1 MLTLAGTLERD
12 HLDDLLEWFHLTRAT
27 GRLLLTTR
35 TATRS
40 FDFVNGRISFAS
52 SSHASE
58 RLASWLLLRGVADR
72 DTLLK
77 ALAVSQTQGQLLTAV
92 LEGQSGISRRTL
104 INAGR
109 ALATTLASQVM
120 REQQVMFRFEETP
133 TVTERLNID
142 LALDSSKLI
151 IEAAF
156 HLDTDEGV
164 TTPGLAVAATLDP
177 GSMEALFWRLTAEL
191 EGDLVD
197 AGAFATAHSSLL
209 AVGELLRRWVTAG
222 PPLLPLPTPDSSRLK
237 ARLRAGAPVK
247 LEDSPTLAW
256 DLLALVNSLEAP
268 GIEHAASAGQ
278 AWQLAGEQAAEL
290 VRLVLSSPRWRK
302 KPRGDEHLRLRRAAL
317 ARAAA
322 GRVLAP
328 IVGLDEDVAET
339 AATLPVIVLELVITA
354 LASTPLA
361 TTAMQHHALRQ
372 LLPVVGQAAA
382 VAAGLPPVLLAAL
395 TETPADHPGARVAQ
409 LAAYA
414 AGAVGIDVHP
424 AEPPED
430 SVLRPL
436 RTQLAAARAA
446 AQAAADNAGE

>member
-1 MLTLAGTLERD
+1 MLTLAGTLDRQ

-27 GRLLLTTR
+27 GRLLLTT
-35 TATRS
+35 TGATRA

-52 SSHASE
+52 SSHAGE
-58 RLASWLLLRGVADR
+58 RLASWLLARGVANR
-72 DTLLK
+72 DTLIR
-77 ALAVSQTQGQLLTAV
+77 ALAVSQTQGQLFTAV
-92 LEGQSGISRRTL
+92 LESQFGISRRTL
-104 INAGR
+104 VGAGR

-120 REQQVMFRFEETP
+120 REPHVLFRFEQTAA
-133 TVTERLNID
+133 VTDRLHID

-156 HLDTDEGV
+156 HLDTEEGAA
-164 TTPGLAVAATLDP
+164 TGGSLPGATLDP
-177 GSMEALFWRLTAEL
+177 GSMEELFWRLTAEL

-197 AGAFATAHSSLL
+197 PGAFAAAHSSLL
-209 AVGELLRRWVTAG
+209 AVGELLRRWVTEG
-222 PPLLPLPTPDSSRLK
+222 PPLLPIPSPDAARLK
-237 ARLRAGAPVK
+237 ARLRAAAPITI
-247 LEDSPTLAW
+247 EDSPTLAW
-256 DLLALVNSLEAP
+256 DLLALVNSLDAP
-268 GIEHAASAGQ
+268 GIDHAADTGQ
-278 AWQLAGEQAAEL
+278 AWQLAGEHGAEL

-302 KPRGDEHLRLRRAAL
+302 KPRGGEHARLRRAAL

-328 IVGLDEDVAET
+328 ALGLDEGVAAT

-361 TTAMQHHALRQ
+361 STAMQHRALRH
-372 LLPVVGQAAA
+372 LLPAVGQAAA

-395 TETPADHPGARVAQ
+395 TESPAEHPGARVAA

-436 RTQLAAARAA
+436 RGQLAAARAA
-446 AQAAADNAGE
+446 AQAAADKAGE

>member
-1 MLTLAGTLERD
+1 MLTLAGTLGRE

-27 GRLLLTTR
+27 GRLLLTTG
-35 TATRS
+35 TATRA
-40 FDFVNGRISFAS
+40 FDFVGGRISFAS
-52 SSHASE
+52 SSHACE
-58 RLASWLLLRGVADR
+58 RLASWLLMRGVADR
-72 DTLLK
+72 QTLLK
-77 ALAVSQTQGQLLTAV
+77 ALAISQTQGQLLTAV
-92 LEGQSGISRRTL
+92 LEGQAGIGRRTL
-104 INAGR
+104 VNAGR

-120 REQQVMFRFEETP
+120 REQQVVFRFEETP

-156 HLDTDEGV
+156 HLDTDE
-164 TTPGLAVAATLDP
+164 TATSPGLVAAATLDP
-177 GSMEALFWRLTAEL
+177 GSMERLFWRLTGEL

-209 AVGELLRRWVTAG
+209 AVGELLRRWVTEG
-222 PPLLPLPTPDSSRLK
+222 PPLLPVPTPDGARLK
-237 ARLRAGAPVK
+237 ARLRAGTPVRI
-247 LEDSPTLAW
+247 EDSPTLAW

-268 GIEHAASAGQ
+268 GVEHAASADH
-278 AWQLAGEQAAEL
+278 AWRLAGDEAAEL

-302 KPRGDEHLRLRRAAL
+302 KPRGSDHTRLRRAAL

-328 IVGLDEDVAET
+328 VVGLDEEVAAT
-339 AATLPVIVLELVITA
+339 AAMLPVIVLELVITA

-372 LLPVVGQAAA
+372 LLPVVGQAAG
-382 VAAGLPPVLLAAL
+382 VAAGLPPVLIAAL
-395 TETPADHPGARVAQ
+395 TEVPADHPGARVAA

-414 AGAVGIDVHP
+414 AGAVGIDVHV

-436 RTQLAAARAA
+436 RDPLAAARAA
-446 AQAAADNAGE
+446 AQGAADNAGE

>member
-1 MLTLAGTLERD
+1 MLTLAGTLGRE

-27 GRLLLTTR
+27 GRLLLTTG
-35 TATRS
+35 TATRA
-40 FDFVNGRISFAS
+40 FDFVGGRISFAS
-52 SSHASE
+52 SSHACE
-58 RLASWLLLRGVADR
+58 RLASWLLMRGVADR
-72 DTLLK
+72 QTLLK
-77 ALAVSQTQGQLLTAV
+77 ALAISQTQGQLLTAV
-92 LEGQSGISRRTL
+92 LEGQAGIGRRTL
-104 INAGR
+104 VNAGR

-120 REQQVMFRFEETP
+120 REQQVVFRFEETP

-156 HLDTDEGV
+156 HLDTDE
-164 TTPGLAVAATLDP
+164 TATSPGLVAAATLDP
-177 GSMEALFWRLTAEL
+177 GSMERLFWRLTGEL

-209 AVGELLRRWVTAG
+209 AVGELLRRWVTEG
-222 PPLLPLPTPDSSRLK
+222 PPLLPVPTPDGARLK
-237 ARLRAGAPVK
+237 ARLRAGTPVRI
-247 LEDSPTLAW
+247 EDSPTLAW

-268 GIEHAASAGQ
+268 GVEHAASADQ
-278 AWQLAGEQAAEL
+278 AWRLAGDEAAEL

-302 KPRGDEHLRLRRAAL
+302 KPRGSDHTRLRRAAL

-328 IVGLDEDVAET
+328 EVGLDEEVAAT
-339 AATLPVIVLELVITA
+339 AAMLPVIVLELVITA

-372 LLPVVGQAAA
+372 LLPVVGQAAG
-382 VAAGLPPVLLAAL
+382 VAAGLPPVLIAAL
-395 TETPADHPGARVAQ
+395 TEVPADHPGARVAA

-414 AGAVGIDVHP
+414 AGAVGIDVHV

-436 RTQLAAARAA
+436 RDPLAAARAA
-446 AQAAADNAGE
+446 AQGAADNAGE

>member
-1 MLTLAGTLERD
+1 MLTLAGTLGRE

-27 GRLLLTTR
+27 GRLLLTTG
-35 TATRS
+35 TATRA

-58 RLASWLLLRGVADR
+58 RLASWLLTRGVADR
-72 DTLLK
+72 ETLLK

-92 LEGQSGISRRTL
+92 LEGQAGIGRRTL

-120 REQQVMFRFEETP
+120 REQQVVFRFEETA

-156 HLDTDEGV
+156 HLDTDETV
-164 TTPGLAVAATLDP
+164 TSPALVTAATLDP
-177 GSMEALFWRLTAEL
+177 GSMERLFWRLTAEL

-197 AGAFATAHSSLL
+197 AGAFAAAHSSLL
-209 AVGELLRRWVTAG
+209 AVGELLRRWVTEG
-222 PPLLPLPTPDSSRLK
+222 PPLLPVPTPDGTRLK
-237 ARLRAGAPVK
+237 ARLRAGTPVR

-256 DLLALVNSLEAP
+256 DLLALVNSIEAP
-268 GIEHAASAGQ
+268 GVEHAASADR
-278 AWQLAGEQAAEL
+278 AWLLAAGEAAEL

-302 KPRGDEHLRLRRAAL
+302 KPRGADHARLRRAAL

-322 GRVLAP
+322 GRALAGS
-328 IVGLDEDVAET
+328 VGLDEDVAAT
-339 AATLPVIVLELVITA
+339 AAMLPVIVLELVITA

-361 TTAMQHHALRQ
+361 STAMQHHALRQ
-372 LLPVVGQAAA
+372 LLPVVGHAAG

-395 TETPADHPGARVAQ
+395 TEIPADHPGARVAA

-414 AGAVGIDVHP
+414 AGTVGIDVHV

-436 RTQLAAARAA
+436 RGPLAAARAA
-446 AQAAADNAGE
+446 AQEAADNAGE

>member
-27 GRLLLTTR
+27 GRLLLTTA
-35 TATRS
+35 TATRA
-40 FDFVNGRISFAS
+40 FDFVAGRISFAS
-52 SSHASE
+52 SSHAGE
-58 RLASWLLLRGVADR
+58 RLASWLLTRGVADR

-92 LEGQSGISRRTL
+92 LEGQAGISRRTL
-104 INAGR
+104 VNAGR

-120 REQQVMFRFEETP
+120 RDAHVVFRFEET
-133 TVTERLNID
+133 TAVTERLNID

-156 HLDTDEGV
+156 HLDTAEGE
-164 TTPGLAVAATLDP
+164 TAPGRVVAATLDP
-177 GSMEALFWRLTAEL
+177 GSMEALFWRLAGEL

-209 AVGELLRRWVTAG
+209 AVGELLRRWVTEG
-222 PPLLPLPTPDSSRLK
+222 PPLLPVPTPDGSRLK
-237 ARLRAGAPVK
+237 SRLRAGVPVR
-247 LEDSPTLAW
+247 LDDSPTLAW

-268 GIEHAASAGQ
+268 GIEHAGSAER
-278 AWQLAGEQAAEL
+278 AWQLAGEQAGEL
-290 VRLVLSSPRWRK
+290 VRLVLASSRWRK
-302 KPRGDEHLRLRRAAL
+302 KPRGDEHVRLRRAAL

-322 GRVLAP
+322 GRALAP
-328 IVGLDEDVAET
+328 TFGLDEDIAAT

-372 LLPVVGQAAA
+372 LLPVVGQAAG

-395 TETPADHPGARVAQ
+395 TEAPADHPGARLAA

-414 AGAVGIDVHP
+414 AGAVGIDVHV

-436 RTQLAAARAA
+436 RSQLAAARAA

>member
-1 MLTLAGTLERD
+1 MLTLTGTLGRE

-27 GRLLLTTR
+27 GRLLLTTG
-35 TATRS
+35 TATRA
-40 FDFVNGRISFAS
+40 FDFVGGRISFAS
-52 SSHASE
+52 SSHAGE
-58 RLASWLLLRGVADR
+58 RLASWLLTRGVADR
-72 DTLLK
+72 ETLLK

-92 LEGQSGISRRTL
+92 LEGQAGIGRRTL

-120 REQQVMFRFEETP
+120 REQQVVFRFEETV

-156 HLDTDEGV
+156 HLDTDE
-164 TTPGLAVAATLDP
+164 TATSPGLVAAATLDP
-177 GSMEALFWRLTAEL
+177 GSMETLFWRLTAEL

-197 AGAFATAHSSLL
+197 AGAFAAAHSSLL
-209 AVGELLRRWVTAG
+209 AVGELLRRWVTEG
-222 PPLLPLPTPDSSRLK
+222 PPLLPVPTPDSTRLK
-237 ARLRAGAPVK
+237 ARLRAGTPVR

-268 GIEHAASAGQ
+268 GIEHAASADH
-278 AWQLAGEQAAEL
+278 AWLLAGNEAAEL

-302 KPRGDEHLRLRRAAL
+302 KPRGSDHARLRRAAL

-322 GRVLAP
+322 GRALAP
-328 IVGLDEDVAET
+328 SVGLDEDVAAT
-339 AATLPVIVLELVITA
+339 AAMLPVIVLELVITA

-361 TTAMQHHALRQ
+361 STAMQHHALRQ
-372 LLPVVGQAAA
+372 LLPVVGHAAG

-395 TETPADHPGARVAQ
+395 TEVPPDHPGARVAA

-414 AGAVGIDVHP
+414 AGAVGIDVHV

-430 SVLRPL
+430 SVLRPM
-436 RTQLAAARAA
+436 RGPLAAARAA
-446 AQAAADNAGE
+446 AQGAADNAGE